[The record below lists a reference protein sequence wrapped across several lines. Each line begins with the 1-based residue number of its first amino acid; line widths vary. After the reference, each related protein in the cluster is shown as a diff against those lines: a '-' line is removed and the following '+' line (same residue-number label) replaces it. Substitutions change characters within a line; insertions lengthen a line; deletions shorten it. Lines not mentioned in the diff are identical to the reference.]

1 MKRRPL
7 RLLAIDLTAKGFGFV
22 LLDAKLG
29 LLDWGFS
36 AMHAADDDTFL
47 TRLLTRIDRGRPT
60 ALVLENFA
68 PIEGRANA
76 LRRRDL
82 TIGVAADRRL
92 GMCHV
97 SRKVVRRIL
106 GVNTK
111 EEIARILAA
120 RFPVLQSRIPPE
132 RKRWQTEDE
141 RMHIFDA
148 LSFALVVMPPN
159 DDFQKRS

>member
-1 MKRRPL
+1 MKRRTL
-7 RLLAIDLTAKGFGFV
+7 RLLSIDLTAKGFGFA

-36 AMHAADDDTFL
+36 SMPATDDQVFMS
-47 TRLLTRIDRGRPT
+47 RVVARIDRGRPT
-60 ALVLENFA
+60 AIVLENFA
-68 PIEGRANA
+68 ATKGRENA

-82 TIGVAADRRL
+82 VMGLATDRRM

-97 SRKVVRRIL
+97 PRKIVQRIL

-111 EEIARILAA
+111 TEIARKLAG
-120 RFPVLQSRIPPE
+120 RFPELQSRMPPE
-132 RKRWQTEDE
+132 RKRWTTEDE

-148 LSFALVVMPPN
+148 LSFAVVVMAPV
-159 DDFQKRS
+159 DELQKHT